1 MRHDS
6 TLIGNVLGQPLM
18 MLCVFGY
25 AMSFHP
31 HHVPWAVLD
40 RSETPASRQLIA
52 QIESVGSFDP
62 PMRVVGYADGRQ
74 LLERSEAVAVVV
86 IPQDFRRRVEEGRG
100 SVQLLLDGTDPLT
113 AARVARYITEVAAQ
127 LEIRATPKA
136 RSRETP
142 PGGRNVA
149 QTPIDLRQEFRFNP
163 TLLDRNFY
171 LSALAGFLLMNIG
184 LSGGSLGLVAE
195 KENGTY
201 EQMLAQP
208 TTAIEI
214 VLGKL
219 VPNVVIGYVALAVAV
234 LGAGLAYDYWPAG
247 SVLLLAVVTLPFLLS
262 VLGLGVLVSALAR
275 TSAQAVFISVFFI
288 MPSFVLSGSML
299 PYQLMPHGVRE
310 VGGIFPLRWYQI
322 AARRIIE
329 RGADPSDVAVPMLVL
344 CLLFGATLVALRWN
358 MKPRLG

>member
-1 MRHDS
+1 
-6 TLIGNVLGQPLM
+6 
-18 MLCVFGY
+18 
-25 AMSFHP
+25 
-31 HHVPWAVLD
+31 
-40 RSETPASRQLIA
+40 
-52 QIESVGSFDP
+52 
-62 PMRVVGYADGRQ
+62 
-74 LLERSEAVAVVV
+74 
-86 IPQDFRRRVEEGRG
+86 
-100 SVQLLLDGTDPLT
+100 
-113 AARVARYITEVAAQ
+113 
-127 LEIRATPKA
+127 
-136 RSRETP
+136 
-142 PGGRNVA
+142 
-149 QTPIDLRQEFRFNP
+149 
-163 TLLDRNFY
+163 
-171 LSALAGFLLMNIG
+171 
-184 LSGGSLGLVAE
+184 
-195 KENGTY
+195 
-201 EQMLAQP
+201 MLAQP

-234 LGAGLAYDYWPAG
+234 VGAGLAYDYWPAG

-344 CLLFGATLVALRWN
+344 CLLFGATLLALRWR